1 MCYNYYVYL
10 WHKSLKGAVIS
21 KITLCKMDD
30 KIKKHNSNAGKPPVK
45 RSPSAKPGASPDKTA
60 HAKAPH
66 KKKKKHSLAFRIAKK
81 LFTVIMTTL
90 LSLVL
95 IMIVTG
101 TIVCTALTA
110 YVLDFMDETTGIT
123 LQELESGSDTI
134 FYALEENEDGTS
146 QYAAIKTFK
155 TDVQRIP
162 ITIDQIPQH
171 VRDTFVYTEDE
182 RFYTHDGVDYK
193 RTFSAFLNMFLHI
206 YDTEQGGSTI
216 TQQLIKNLTGD
227 SEHTPQRKIRE
238 IFSAMQL
245 EKTYS
250 KDEILE
256 EYLNYIGF
264 GGPINGIELASIRY
278 FGKNTSELSVAEAA
292 TLAAIPKSPNYYN
305 PTLKKTDPE
314 TGELI
319 LDGRA
324 NNKERQQYVLWQVY
338 KNGAI
343 TYDEYQQYLDEKL
356 IFTDS
361 DEYLALHP
369 EDAAQELENEQKVY
383 SWTVDAI
390 FYEAQTHLCDIYN
403 IDREEAAK
411 RLYKGGYKIYATV
424 DMDMQKYVEEKM
436 LSLDNILDTNAV
448 RKYVDLDGDGEAEE
462 QLPHVAFTAL
472 GYDGSVLCT
481 VGNVGEKKDSRITSF
496 ATTEPRQIGSTM
508 KPISTYGLALESDTI
523 HWGSQYRDEPIME
536 VKGRQW
542 PTNYSTGEGLSVS
555 HQMLN
560 IYYALQ
566 KSYNTIPAKLCEELT
581 PNAVYNFCR
590 ENMDMKLDPAD
601 EGYSPLSVGAL
612 TYGITLQNLV
622 NAYIPYGNKGV
633 QNEAHI
639 ISKIEQGNHDV
650 IYENNGNPHQ
660 AVSAETAWVMNRLLK
675 NVVENGTG
683 TLAKLDN
690 KVLCGKTGTTD
701 NWYDLTFV
709 GLTRDFVSGITIGY
723 KAYNESLSLPTSLK
737 SAKVWKNIIGD
748 YADSVPTA
756 ADFDPVESVIESP
769 MCTVSGMIAGP
780 NCPKG
785 VTGYWKSTNAPTC
798 SGSHYVEPEPAT
810 DEFGNIIPDPTDAP
824 ADPNA
829 PTDPAADPN
838 APTDPA
844 VPQDP
849 TAAPPAENPPAE
861 TPQEP
866 AAPPPAAPENN
877 GGGEAPAQ

>member
-1 MCYNYYVYL
+1 MRNNKFL
-10 WHKSLKGAVIS
+10 GFF
-21 KITLCKMDD
+21 
-30 KIKKHNSNAGKPPVK
+30 
-45 RSPSAKPGASPDKTA
+45 SA
-60 HAKAPH
+60 
-66 KKKKKHSLAFRIAKK
+66 
-81 LFTVIMTTL
+81 
-90 LSLVL
+90 
-95 IMIVTG
+95 
-101 TIVCTALTA
+101 ALTFSVFA
-110 YVLDFMDETTGIT
+110 AACSSDSVNSSDSKSKTYESSLSNVVS
-123 LQELESGSDTI
+123 ESGSTEKKADSLQCSSNIENVFSDRDLSGEYDAPDCEITLSGDSAAVSGNGAVESDGNISITEKGVYLVSGKLNDGSIIIDTDEKVQLVLNNAEI
-134 FYALEENEDGTS
+134 SCSDSAVIYAKNSQKLFITVPENTESTLSDGTEYKLSSESENEPD
-146 QYAAIKTFK
+146 AC
-155 TDVQRIP
+155 
-162 ITIDQIPQH
+162 
-171 VRDTFVYTEDE
+171 
-182 RFYTHDGVDYK
+182 
-193 RTFSAFLNMFLHI
+193 
-206 YDTEQGGSTI
+206 
-216 TQQLIKNLTGD
+216 
-227 SEHTPQRKIRE
+227 
-238 IFSAMQL
+238 IFSADSL
-245 EKTYS
+245 TVNGKGTLNINGSYNEGITS
-250 KDEILE
+250 KDDIVAAGCTI
-256 EYLNYIGF
+256 NVNSAG
-264 GGPINGIELASIRY
+264 NGIKGKDSIALYDARLNIISGKDGLKTTNYKDEELGFIYSVDSSADIVSEEDGIQAETEFISENSNFSITSGGGFENAEQKTDNEFMKPNGGGDFRREENLYPNDQITASDSDSISTKGIKTASLMLIKGGSFNINAADDALHSSSSLSISGGTLNLASGDDGIHAD
-278 FGKNTSELSVAEAA
+278 SQ
-292 TLAAIPKSPNYYN
+292 
-305 PTLKKTDPE
+305 
-314 TGELI
+314 
-319 LDGRA
+319 LDISG
-324 NNKERQQYVLWQVY
+324 
-338 KNGAI
+338 GDI
-343 TYDEYQQYLDEKL
+343 T
-356 IFTDS
+356 ITDS
-361 DEYLALHP
+361 YEGI
-369 EDAAQELENEQKVY
+369 ESAQ
-383 SWTVDAI
+383 I
-390 FYEAQTHLCDIYN
+390 N
-403 IDREEAAK
+403 IC
-411 RLYKGGYKIYATV
+411 G
-424 DMDMQKYVEEKM
+424 
-436 LSLDNILDTNAV
+436 
-448 RKYVDLDGDGEAEE
+448 
-462 QLPHVAFTAL
+462 
-472 GYDGSVLCT
+472 
-481 VGNVGEKKDSRITSF
+481 
-496 ATTEPRQIGSTM
+496 
-508 KPISTYGLALESDTI
+508 
-523 HWGSQYRDEPIME
+523 
-536 VKGRQW
+536 
-542 PTNYSTGEGLSVS
+542 VS